1 MQVVTVVTV
10 VTRTGKENAVKIKIE
25 EIKINAGRRD
35 TNENGVRELAKSI
48 ADIGLLNPITVT
60 PDHTLIAGSHRLEAA
75 KLLGWAEVE
84 CTVCKVSGLLAELA
98 EIDENMVRTN
108 LSPIEFGDLLL
119 KRKQIYETLHPETK
133 NGGDRRSEE
142 IRTSKCRSDTVKS
155 FVKDTADKLGVSPR
169 TVERQIQ
176 IAKNLTPEAKGI
188 IQSSGKRI
196 TKGDAL
202 KLSRLEPG
210 QQVETAH
217 SMTSDVW
224 EPINKYRKRPAP
236 YSLGGKPYT
245 SFEES
250 VADLKNP
257 DKDATYTADTLLA
270 GMDGFIDDF
279 HKNFSWYSMPMCT
292 VAYPQVSHEQFEYIA
307 ERFEDVC
314 AEIHELLQAI
324 KAARPA
330 K

>member
-1 MQVVTVVTV
+1 M
-10 VTRTGKENAVKIKIE
+10 KILIDD
-25 EIKINAGRRD
+25 IKVNAGRREAESRD
-35 TNENGVRELAKSI
+35 VQELADNISQV
-48 ADIGLLNPITVT
+48 GLLNPITVT
-60 PDHTLIAGSHRLEAA
+60 PDHTLIAGRHRLEAA
-75 KLLGWAEVE
+75 KLLGWTEIE
-84 CTVCKVSGLLAELA
+84 CTVCEVNGLLAELA

-133 NGGDRRSEE
+133 NGGDRKSEE
-142 IRTSKCRSDTVKS
+142 IRTSKCRSDTAKS

-169 TVERQIQ
+169 TLERQVQ
-176 IAKNLTPEAKGI
+176 IAKNLTAEAKDI
-188 IQSSGKRI
+188 IQSSGKKI
-196 TKGDAL
+196 TNGDAL
-202 KLSRLEPG
+202 KLSRLKPG
-210 QQVETAH
+210 QQVKTAQ
-217 SMTSDVW
+217 SITSDVW

-257 DKDATYTADTLLA
+257 NKDAAYTADTLLA

-279 HKNFSWYSMPMCT
+279 HKDFSWYSTPMCT
-292 VAYPQVSHEQFEYIA
+292 VAYPQVSHEQFEYIT

-314 AEIHELLQAI
+314 TEIHELLQAI